1 VARKTGQIIQK
12 GPRKWLARVFLGR
25 DATGKRRYHGRT
37 IRGTKKDAQRY
48 LNKALRDIDLDQF
61 VEPSDRP
68 LEDYLRDWLTG
79 SAAARVTERTASE
92 YEALLRL
99 HIIPPL
105 GDRKLSQLTAA
116 EIQRVYNG
124 MTERNLSARTIR
136 YTHSVLRS
144 ALEQA
149 VKWGLLSRNP
159 TKHVDLPRMERRELS
174 VLSVEELGRFLEAA
188 REDRWYALWELLA
201 ATGMRPA
208 EALGLKWTDIEGH
221 RIRIQRSLVRQS
233 DGKWTLK
240 DPKTARARRTVTIP
254 KTVEQTLQRHRKE
267 QVEDRLK
274 AGADYQDHGF
284 VFAVSNGSPLDWK
297 VVVQRHFKP
306 VVKRASLPR
315 TRPYDLRHTCATLLL
330 AAGENVKVVSERLGH
345 ASAALTL
352 DVYSHVLPD
361 MQQGAAERME
371 GLLFGGAGR

>member
-12 GPRKWLARVFLGR
+12 GSRKWLARVFLGR

-68 LEDYLRDWLTG
+68 LEDYLRDWLKG
-79 SAAARVTERTASE
+79 SAATRVSERTASE

-116 EIQRVYNG
+116 EIQRVYHG

-149 VKWGLLSRNP
+149 VKWSLLSRNP

-174 VLSVEELGRFLEAA
+174 VMSVEELGRFLAAA

-221 RIRIQRSLVRQS
+221 RIRIQRSLVRHA
-233 DGKWTLK
+233 DGRWLLK
-240 DPKTARARRTVTIP
+240 DPKTSRARRTVTIP
-254 KTVEQTLQRHRKE
+254 KTVEQTLLRHRKE
-267 QVEDRLK
+267 QVEQRLQ
-274 AGADYQDHGF
+274 AGPEYQDHGF

-306 VVKRASLPR
+306 IAKRAGLPR
-315 TRPYDLRHTCATLLL
+315 IRPYDLRHTCATLLL
-330 AAGENVKVVSERLGH
+330 GSGENVKVVSERLGH

-361 MQQGAAERME
+361 MQQRAADRIES
-371 GLLFGGAGR
+371 LIFGR